1 MYVEITMCVYI
12 CVCVCVFIYFN
23 CKRIFLTE
31 QNNNCD
37 ARVQVNDGML
47 RKYFCM
53 KKAGTLKLA
62 TVQKSVQ
69 LNGAKPQAVKTNSYK
84 LSKIQR

>member
-1 MYVEITMCVYI
+1 MCVYI
-12 CVCVCVFIYFN
+12 YVCVCVFIYFN
-23 CKRIFLTE
+23 RKRIFLTE
-31 QNNNCD
+31 QNNNCN

-69 LNGAKPQAVKTNSYK
+69 LNGAKPREVKTNSYK